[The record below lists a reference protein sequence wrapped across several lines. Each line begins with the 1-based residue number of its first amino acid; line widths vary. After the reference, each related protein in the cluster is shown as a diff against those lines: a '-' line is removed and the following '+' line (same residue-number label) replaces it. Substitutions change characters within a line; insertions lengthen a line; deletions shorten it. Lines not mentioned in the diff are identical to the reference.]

1 MQFSRWGVVGC
12 GKTRDV
18 QHLSASSE
26 RRAQVHLKYPSLSQ
40 ILAEKTSVL
49 PHREKEAERESVCV
63 REKTWTA
70 LCSTFIHQYS
80 EVQADAHEHDDD

>member
-49 PHREKEAERESVCV
+49 PHREKEAERERECV
-63 REKTWTA
+63 RENMDRIV
-70 LCSTFIHQYS
+70 LDFYS
-80 EVQADAHEHDDD
+80 SVHADAHQHDDD